1 MATRRLVIV
10 MLMLLGISTLAAALA
25 PPRSE
30 RAASTSTTGSTTQ
43 ATPLTPAGGELVR
56 GTIDAQAKR
65 PPRIRIGLGD
75 QLSLEVRST
84 RVVQVEIA
92 RLGLTDSAAP
102 LSPAR
107 FDLLA
112 ERQGSFEVRLQESRR
127 EIGVIEVRAG

>member
-1 MATRRLVIV
+1 MAARRLVIV
-10 MLMLLGISTLAAALA
+10 MLMLLGVSTLAAALA

-30 RAASTSTTGSTTQ
+30 RTASTSTTTSTTQ
-43 ATPLTPAGGELVR
+43 ATPPTPAGGELVR

-65 PPRIRIGLGD
+65 QQRIRIGLGD

>member
-1 MATRRLVIV
+1 MAARRLVIV
-10 MLMLLGISTLAAALA
+10 MLMLLGVSTLAAALA

-30 RAASTSTTGSTTQ
+30 RTASTSTTTSTTQ
-43 ATPLTPAGGELVR
+43 ATPAGGELVR

-65 PPRIRIGLGD
+65 QQRIRIGLGD